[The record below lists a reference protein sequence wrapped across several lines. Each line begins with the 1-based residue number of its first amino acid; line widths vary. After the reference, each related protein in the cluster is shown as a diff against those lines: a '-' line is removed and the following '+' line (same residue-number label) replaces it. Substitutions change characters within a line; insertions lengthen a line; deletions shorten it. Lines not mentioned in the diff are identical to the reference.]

1 MFYQP
6 LTGIRILDLSRLLPG
21 PYVTQLFAD
30 LGAEVIK
37 VEIPGAGDYARTFS
51 VENGLAGLYESV
63 NRDKK
68 SLGLDYRKPRGREI
82 FLELCKTADVVFE
95 SFRPGAMT
103 HWGLGYEDVKKV
115 KADIIY
121 CSLSGYGQDG
131 PYADRAGHDLNYVA
145 IGGALAHNAPDGG
158 HGQPIPLSVP
168 LADLSGGV
176 LAAVAILSALTGR
189 AQHSGAYLDVA
200 LLDGVVSLVTPLI
213 GGSYFYGD
221 GSLPVTMSRPFYNV
235 YQTADGQYFTLGAI
249 EPKFWQRFCETVAR
263 PDLLPRQ
270 FDPSVGEALT
280 ALFRQ
285 KSRAEW
291 VDIIA
296 GADACVEPVNT
307 FEQMIADPH
316 VQARGHVHAE
326 NGKPVRMN
334 TPFVFARRQSANP
347 PRLGEHTQEILDGMG
362 IKDLDELAAEGIISL
377 AGV

>member
-1 MFYQP
+1 MTYQP

-30 LGAEVIK
+30 LGAEVVK
-37 VEIPGAGDYARTFS
+37 VETPGAGDYARTFT

-68 SLGLDYRKPRGREI
+68 SLGLDYRTPRGREI

-95 SFRPGAMT
+95 SFRPGAMAS
-103 HWGLGYEDVKKV
+103 WGLGYEDLRQAKP
-115 KADIIY
+115 DIIY

-158 HGQPIPLSVP
+158 RGQPIPISVP

-189 AQHSGAYLDVA
+189 AQHGGAYLDVA

-213 GGSYFYGD
+213 GGSYFHGD
-221 GSLPVTMSRPFYNV
+221 GSLPVTMGRPFYNV
-235 YQTADGQYFTLGAI
+235 YRTADGQYFSLGAI
-249 EPKFWQRFCETVAR
+249 EPKFWSKFCEAAGR

-270 FDPSVGEALT
+270 FDPSVGEELN
-280 ALFRQ
+280 ALFGQR
-285 KSRAEW
+285 SRAEW
-291 VDIIA
+291 MAIFA
-296 GADACVEPVNT
+296 GADACIEPVNT
-307 FEQMIADPH
+307 FEQMLSDPQ
-316 VQARGHVHAE
+316 VRARGHVHAE

-334 TPFVFARRQSANP
+334 TPFVFARRESANP
-347 PRLGEHTQEILDGMG
+347 PSRLGEHTRQVLGELGLDDLETLEARG
-362 IKDLDELAAEGIISL
+362 I
-377 AGV
+377 VV

>member
-1 MFYQP
+1 MPYQP

-37 VEIPGAGDYARTFS
+37 VETPGAGDYARTFT

-68 SLGLDYRKPRGREI
+68 SLGLDYRTPRGREI
-82 FLELCKTADVVFE
+82 FLELCKTADVLFE
-95 SFRPGAMT
+95 SFRPGAMAS
-103 HWGLGYEDVKKV
+103 WGLGYEDVRR
-115 KADIIY
+115 ARPDIIY

-158 HGQPIPLSVP
+158 HGQPIPISVP

-176 LAAVAILSALTGR
+176 LAAVAILSGLMGR
-189 AQHSGAYLDVA
+189 ENHGGAYLDVA

-213 GGSYFYGD
+213 GGSYFHGG
-221 GSLPVTMSRPFYNV
+221 GSLPVTMGRPFYNV
-235 YQTADGQYFTLGAI
+235 YRTADGQYFSLGAI
-249 EPKFWQRFCETVAR
+249 EPKFWQRFCEAAGRT
-263 PDLLPRQ
+263 DLLTRQ
-270 FDPSVGEALT
+270 FDPSVGEELN
-280 ALFRQ
+280 ALFGQ

-291 VDIIA
+291 MEVFE
-296 GADACVEPVNT
+296 GTDACVEPVNT
-307 FEQMIADPH
+307 FEQVLSEPH
-316 VQARGHVHAE
+316 VQARGHVHTE

-334 TPFVFARRQSANP
+334 TPFVFARRESAAP
-347 PRLGEHTQEILDGMG
+347 PRLGEHTRQVLGELGLD
-362 IKDLDELAAEGIISL
+362 DLEALEAQGLIA
-377 AGV
+377 